1 MAQECVLVQTF
12 AEAADEMSVETMHL
26 VAKKLLMKGLMGE
39 GECATLMDAKLKR
52 DREANEKMT
61 RTALKM
67 ELDQKCAHS
76 SPAQPRPPSPAQP
89 AQPSPP
95 SRHRAGRKCCIL
107 RCGRI
112 RRRQLAPTG
121 ANGRRGPARW

>member
-39 GECATLMDAKLKR
+39 GECATLMDANLVEEVMK
-52 DREANEKMT
+52 DREANEEMT

-76 SPAQPRPPSPAQP
+76 SPAQPRPHSPAQP

-95 SRHRAGRKCCIL
+95 SRHRAGPKCCNL
-107 RCGRI
+107 RCGRT
-112 RRRQLAPTG
+112 RRRQLTPRSWALVI
-121 ANGRRGPARW
+121 

>member
-1 MAQECVLVQTF
+1 
-12 AEAADEMSVETMHL
+12 MHL

-39 GECATLMDAKLKR
+39 GECATLMDANLVEEVKK
-52 DREANEKMT
+52 DREANEEMT

-76 SPAQPRPPSPAQP
+76 SPAQPKPPSPAQP
-89 AQPSPP
+89 AQSSPP
-95 SRHRAGRKCCIL
+95 SRHRAGAKCCIL

-112 RRRQLAPTG
+112 RQRQLTPRSWALVI
-121 ANGRRGPARW
+121 